1 MGDDYE
7 LNESKLD
14 EEETKKMKNKK
25 KIYDFNQKHYRLDLM
40 NK

>member
-7 LNESKLD
+7 LNESKLE

-25 KIYDFNQKHYRLDLM
+25 NMISTKNTIGWI
-40 NK
+40 